1 MTSPKPADDD
11 IAALAEAMCYVLN
24 DLGAAGHSVSPLVK
38 ALARVSFEPFRE
50 RYSGA
55 MMSLEEAEAIVSE
68 VGLEIEKSF

>member
-1 MTSPKPADDD
+1 MTSPKPADDH

-50 RYSGA
+50 RYSGE
-55 MMSLEEAEAIVSE
+55 MMSLEQAEAIIGE
-68 VGLEIEKSF
+68 VGLEMEESF